1 MQGMF
6 ATLLAAAVLQPVDLN
21 ERYRPTPIPDRV
33 VITFADN
40 PATSIAVTWRTSR
53 AVGQGFVQYREA
65 IAGPNLE
72 QDATR
77 LDARHEDLTMPRS
90 EVQDNSPYIARF
102 HTAIIKGLKPK
113 TMYAYRVGDGVN
125 FSEWHQFTTAS
136 DAPEPFS
143 FIYFGD
149 AQNDVRSKWSRVIRQ
164 ANSDMPK
171 ANFMLHA
178 GDLINRAERDLE
190 WGEWF
195 EAGGWINASRP
206 QVVTPGNHEY
216 YRLVSE
222 TGERTGE
229 RALAPQW
236 QPQFEYPR
244 NGVPGLEDTNYF
256 FDYQGARII
265 SLNSLDKVEEQA
277 AWLDKILTEN
287 PHKWTLLT
295 FHYPMYSTAKG
306 RDNAALRALW
316 KPVFD
321 KHKVDLVMQGHDH
334 TYGRMNLATGLSG
347 VDEASGT
354 VYVVSVSGPKMYD
367 LGEVDFMRRT
377 AAQTQLYQLVHVD
390 QDKIRYESRTAT
402 GELYD
407 AFELHKSAAGVK
419 RLVEL
424 MPEKINK

>member
-1 MQGMF
+1 
-6 ATLLAAAVLQPVDLN
+6 
-21 ERYRPTPIPDRV
+21 
-33 VITFADN
+33 
-40 PATSIAVTWRTSR
+40 
-53 AVGQGFVQYREA
+53 
-65 IAGPNLE
+65 
-72 QDATR
+72 
-77 LDARHEDLTMPRS
+77 
-90 EVQDNSPYIARF
+90 
-102 HTAIIKGLKPK
+102 
-113 TMYAYRVGDGVN
+113 
-125 FSEWHQFTTAS
+125 
-136 DAPEPFS
+136 
-143 FIYFGD
+143 
-149 AQNDVRSKWSRVIRQ
+149 
-164 ANSDMPK
+164 
-171 ANFMLHA
+171 
-178 GDLINRAERDLE
+178 
-190 WGEWF
+190 
-195 EAGGWINASRP
+195 
-206 QVVTPGNHEY
+206 
-216 YRLVSE
+216 
-222 TGERTGE
+222 
-229 RALAPQW
+229 
-236 QPQFEYPR
+236 
-244 NGVPGLEDTNYF
+244 VPGLEDTNYF
-256 FDYQGARII
+256 LDYQGARII

-277 AWLDKILTEN
+277 AWLDKVLTEN

-295 FHYPMYSTAKG
+295 FHYPMYSTARG

-367 LGEVDFMRRT
+367 LGDVDFMRST